1 MKKIGY
7 LFKRIQSKHIK
18 WAVFFLIVISFPF
31 ILQWI
36 LLNGIYISDSFD
48 NETWFSFMGSYMGL
62 LITIFVFRVTI
73 KSNRK
78 IAELSDEIKKVENL
92 VCFYR
97 LNLLTPIFDPLIFP
111 MDISRIVLEL
121 ASKQLEL
128 ECHKYCIKGNEKE
141 DILFKHLEVI
151 NKEINEIM
159 KMANIS
165 KIEYNREEQI
175 KIAYEMHNKLLHLS
189 FDNKQKLD
197 NLYNGYFIEKRNE
210 QYSIF

>member
-1 MKKIGY
+1 MKKIGC
-7 LFKRIQSKHIK
+7 FFRRIQSKHIK
-18 WAVFFLIVISFPF
+18 WTVFFLVVISFPF

-36 LLNGIYISDSFD
+36 LLNGIYISESFD
-48 NETWFSFMGSYMGL
+48 NETWFSFIGSYMGL
-62 LITIFVFRVTI
+62 LITIFVFRATI
-73 KSNRK
+73 ESNRK

-97 LNLLTPIFDPLIFP
+97 LNLLTPIFDPIIFP

-128 ECHKYCIKGNEKE
+128 ECHKHSIKGNEKE
-141 DILFKHLEVI
+141 DILFEQLELI

-159 KMANIS
+159 KMTNIS
-165 KIEYNREEQI
+165 KIEYTPEEQL

-197 NLYNGYFIEKRNE
+197 KLYNGYFIEKRNK
-210 QYSIF
+210 QYNIF